1 MRDLA
6 RAGVIFRMLPFM
18 AHAKAVVVDDEPGA
32 VRLDQSRHAQP
43 AAEPRGGGGVLRPRS
58 EIDWLAQ
65 WIETTASAGET
76 YRARRPGLVRD
87 VAEGLLLTIAFQL

>member
-1 MRDLA
+1 MRSLLLNHEA
-6 RAGVIFRMLPFM
+6 
-18 AHAKAVVVDDEPGA
+18 AVVFYG
-32 VRLDQSRHAQP
+32 
-43 AAEPRGGGGVLRPRS
+43 RS

-65 WIETTASAGET
+65 WIETTASAGDT

>member
-6 RAGVIFRMLPFM
+6 RAGVSFRMLPFM
-18 AHAKAVVVDDEPGA
+18 AHAKAAVVDDDVALCGSINLDLRSLLLNHEAAVVFYGGA
-32 VRLDQSRHAQP
+32 
-43 AAEPRGGGGVLRPRS
+43 

-76 YRARRPGLVRD
+76 YRARSPGLVRD
-87 VAEGLLLTIAFQL
+87 LAEGLLLTIAFQL